1 MYPAA
6 RKRRIIGA
14 DELLLL
20 LLWSS
25 GYIGSKISLP
35 LSGTFTLPFFYYL
48 IAVLFVGAYVSL
60 QSEWHWPDQRS
71 LLIGFFGHFLW
82 LIAVLKALEFGT
94 SAGSAALIAAMQ
106 PVLTAL
112 IAPYLLAERNH
123 LYHWLGVLVGF
134 VGVAVF
140 VWGDVKLSGTPLVT
154 YLLPSIAT
162 ISLTTITII
171 ERHAAAC
178 IKPMLPIMT
187 SLFWQLLVTLICL
200 APLAYWVE
208 GFAAD
213 WTLPFVFSIVWLGVV
228 VSILSFFLML
238 HLIRTRNAARVSFLQ
253 YFVPPVTMLI
263 GWPVFGEALSP
274 LGFVGL
280 FITAGG
286 FFLIH
291 RREQALAQQNGQ
303 TLSCFAGHLIGG
315 FGQNHHLVKT
325 AFRATLPVMI
335 A

>member
-1 MYPAA
+1 MNYCFCCY
-6 RKRRIIGA
+6 GA
-14 DELLLL
+14 VAI
-20 LLWSS
+20 S
-25 GYIGSKISLP
+25 GGLP
-35 LSGTFTLPFFYYL
+35 LSGTFTLLFFRYV
-48 IAVLFVGAYVSL
+48 IAVLLVGAYVSVR
-60 QSEWHWPDQRS
+60 SEWHWPDQRS
-71 LLIGFFGHFLW
+71 LLIGFLGHFLW
-82 LIAVLKALEFGT
+82 LIAVLKALEFGI

-123 LYHWLGVLVGF
+123 LYQWLGVLAGF

-140 VWGDVKLSGTPLVT
+140 VWGDAKFSGTPLVI

-162 ISLTTITII
+162 ISLTAITII
-171 ERHAAAC
+171 ERRGAAC
-178 IKPMLPIMT
+178 MAPMLPIMT

-238 HLIRTRNAARVSFLQ
+238 HLIRTRNAARVSSLQ
-253 YFVPPVTMLI
+253 YFVPPVTMMI
-263 GWPVFGEALSP
+263 AWPVFGEALSL
-274 LGFVGL
+274 LGFMGL

-291 RREQALAQQNGQ
+291 RGEQALAQQKG
-303 TLSCFAGHLIGG
+303 
-315 FGQNHHLVKT
+315 
-325 AFRATLPVMI
+325 
-335 A
+335 

>member
-1 MYPAA
+1 M
-6 RKRRIIGA
+6 
-14 DELLLL
+14 
-20 LLWSS
+20 
-25 GYIGSKISLP
+25 
-35 LSGTFTLPFFYYL
+35 
-48 IAVLFVGAYVSL
+48 IAVLLVGAYVSL
-60 QSEWHWPDQRS
+60 RSEWHWPDQRS
-71 LLIGFFGHFLW
+71 LLIGFLGHFLW
-82 LIAVLKALEFGT
+82 LIAVLKAFEFGIG
-94 SAGSAALIAAMQ
+94 AGSAALIAAMQ

-112 IAPYLLAERNH
+112 IAPYLLAECNH
-123 LYHWLGVLVGF
+123 LYQWLGGFFGF

-140 VWGDVKLSGTPLVT
+140 VWGDAKFSGTPIVI

-171 ERHAAAC
+171 EWRGGAC
-178 IKPMLPIMT
+178 MTPMLPIMT

-213 WTLPFVFSIVWLGVV
+213 WMLPFVFSIVWLGVV

-238 HLIRTRNAARVSFLQ
+238 HLIRTRNAARASSLQ

-263 GWPVFGEALSP
+263 ARPVFGEALSL

-291 RREQALAQQNGQ
+291 RSEQALAQQNG
-303 TLSCFAGHLIGG
+303 
-315 FGQNHHLVKT
+315 
-325 AFRATLPVMI
+325 
-335 A
+335 

>member
-1 MYPAA
+1 MHPAA
-6 RKRRIIGA
+6 RTRRIIGA
-14 DELLLL
+14 DELLFL

-25 GYIGSKISLP
+25 GYIGSKIGLP
-35 LSGTFTLPFFYYL
+35 LSGTFTLLFFRYV
-48 IAVLFVGAYVSL
+48 IAVLLVGAHVSMR
-60 QSEWHWPDQRS
+60 SEWHWPDQRS
-71 LLIGFFGHFLW
+71 LLIGFLGHFLW
-82 LIAVLKALEFGT
+82 LIAVLKALEFGI

-123 LYHWLGVLVGF
+123 LYQWLGVLAGF

-140 VWGDVKLSGTPLVT
+140 VWGDAKFSGTPLVI

-162 ISLTTITII
+162 ISLTAITII
-171 ERHAAAC
+171 ERRT
-178 IKPMLPIMT
+178 PMLPIMT
-187 SLFWQLLVTLICL
+187 SLFEQLLVTLICL
-200 APLAYWVE
+200 VPLAYWVE
-208 GFAAD
+208 GFAAG

-238 HLIRTRNAARVSFLQ
+238 HLIRTRNAARVSSLQ

-263 GWPVFGEALSP
+263 AWPVFGEALSL
-274 LGFVGL
+274 LGFMGV

-291 RREQALAQQNGQ
+291 RGEQALAQQKG
-303 TLSCFAGHLIGG
+303 
-315 FGQNHHLVKT
+315 
-325 AFRATLPVMI
+325 
-335 A
+335 